1 MYKDQVQTL
10 LKNVII
16 HILLLRQNKRE
27 FKNKDDFIKQF
38 KINAKKN
45 KSLVFSKF
53 KAMDMVGRLINS
65 RNKKHEVVDALAAYA
80 MSESKDSGPYVIDE
94 MIKDGLMKDHI
105 EVSKKGVVKAEYIT
119 YTKKKWISYERNNC

>member
-1 MYKDQVQTL
+1 MS
-10 LKNVII
+10 KNVQRPSPNFIEECYNTY
-16 HILLLRQNKRE
+16 LAVTKNKRE

-45 KSLVFSKF
+45 KSLVFSKW

-80 MSESKDSGPYVIDE
+80 MSESKDSGPYVIA
-94 MIKDGLMKDHI
+94 K
-105 EVSKKGVVKAEYIT
+105 
-119 YTKKKWISYERNNC
+119 